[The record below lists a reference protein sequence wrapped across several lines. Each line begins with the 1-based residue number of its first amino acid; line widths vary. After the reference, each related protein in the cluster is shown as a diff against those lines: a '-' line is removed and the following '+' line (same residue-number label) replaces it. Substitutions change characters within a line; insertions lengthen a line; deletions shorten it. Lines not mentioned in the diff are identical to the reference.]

1 VARIE
6 LLRICNFRNIEEAV
20 IKVQSP
26 FVCFY
31 GQNAQGKTNILEAIY
46 LMSNIRS
53 FRSGNVPDWVQNGK
67 DESYVGASIDDELG
81 PYKTGFKLKNG
92 RREFFINEKQTNGIK
107 DVIKRLRIISYNPS
121 SYELILGDD
130 TERRRFFDRVV
141 YSIDPDHLDDVVYYN
156 KALKN
161 RNIALKQAKGYG
173 LWNGLMAEVG
183 ERIISRRINAIHLM
197 QEYFNDT
204 FHLFF
209 GNKNSVVLNYKP
221 SAGVT
226 KEDILRKL
234 NSESRSDEI
243 RGVTSCGPHRDKIE
257 IIFNNSD
264 AKRVVSTGQAKLIAF
279 LFKVAKTR
287 FIKEFSKKSPIFLY
301 DDVSAF
307 LDEKRLLQ
315 LINIIKEE
323 GVQILSTSVDNNLF
337 RKLFSDSV
345 QFITVR
351 EGRVLNDI

>member
-1 VARIE
+1 MARIDS
-6 LLRICNFRNIEEAV
+6 LRIYNFRNIEEAV
-20 IKVQSP
+20 VKIQSP

-46 LMSNIRS
+46 LMSNVRS
-53 FRSGNVPDWVQNGK
+53 FRSGSVPDWIQKGK
-67 DESYVGASIDDELG
+67 EESSVMAEVDDDLG
-81 PYKTGFKLKNG
+81 SYKAGFKLKNG
-92 RREFFINEKQTNGIK
+92 KREFLINEKQTEGIK
-107 DVIKRLRIISYNPS
+107 SIIKRLRIISYNPS

-130 TERRRFFDRVV
+130 GERRRFFDRVV
-141 YSIDPDHLDDVVYYN
+141 YSIDTDHLDDVIYYN
-156 KALKN
+156 RVLKN
-161 RNIALKQAKGYG
+161 RNTALKQKQDYR
-173 LWNGLMAEVG
+173 LWDDFIANTG
-183 ERIISRRINAIHLM
+183 ERIISRRIKAMELM
-197 QEYFNDT
+197 QDYFTDT

-209 GNKNSVVLNYKP
+209 NDSSNVVLKYRP
-221 SAGVT
+221 SAGT
-226 KEDILRKL
+226 SKEEILKRL
-234 NSESRSDEI
+234 GTDVRIDEFK
-243 RGVTSCGPHRDKIE
+243 GATGSGPHRDRID
-257 IIFNNSD
+257 IIFNDSD

-315 LINIIKEE
+315 LIDIIKKED
-323 GVQILSTSVDNNLF
+323 VQIVSTSVDNNLF

-351 EGRVLNDI
+351 EGSVING

>member
-6 LLRICNFRNIEEAV
+6 LLRICSFRNIEEAV
-20 IKVQSP
+20 IKIQSP

-46 LMSNIRS
+46 LMSNVRS
-53 FRSGNVPDWVQNGK
+53 FRSGSVPDWVQNGK
-67 DESYVGASIDDELG
+67 TESRVASEISDELG
-81 PYKTGFKLKNG
+81 SYKAGFRLKGG
-92 RREFFINEKQTNGIK
+92 RREFFINEKQTDGIK

-130 TERRRFFDRVV
+130 SERRRFFDRVV
-141 YSIDPDHLDDVVYYN
+141 YSIDQDHLDDVIYYN

-161 RNIALKQAKGYG
+161 RNMALKQGQDYC
-173 LWNGLMAEVG
+173 LWNELMATVG
-183 ERIISRRINAIHLM
+183 ERIISRRSKAIDLM
-197 QEYFNDT
+197 QKYFSYT

-209 GNKNSVVLNYKP
+209 GSNNSVVLNYKP
-221 SAGVT
+221 SAGRT
-226 KEDILRKL
+226 KEDILKKFV
-234 NSESRSDEI
+234 NESRSDQI
-243 RGVTSCGPHRDKIE
+243 RGTTCYGPHRDKIE

-264 AKRVVSTGQAKLIAF
+264 AKKVVSTGQAKLIAF

-315 LINIIKEE
+315 LIDILKEE